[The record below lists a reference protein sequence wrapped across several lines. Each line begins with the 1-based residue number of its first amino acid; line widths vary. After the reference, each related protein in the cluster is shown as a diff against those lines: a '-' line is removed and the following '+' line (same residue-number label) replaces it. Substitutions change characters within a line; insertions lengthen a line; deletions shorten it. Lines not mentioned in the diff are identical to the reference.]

1 MKKEKYKINLDVS
14 VYDLEISI
22 ERHNKERPSDKIYDV
37 VDEILDEILD
47 KAFPDSECTFSL
59 EAISLIE
66 RS

>member
-1 MKKEKYKINLDVS
+1 MVKEKYRINLDVS
-14 VYDLEISI
+14 VYDLDISI
-22 ERHNKERPSDKIYDV
+22 ERHNKERPTDKIYDV
-37 VDEILDEILD
+37 VDEILD